1 MVDDILDGKSVK
13 LNDDYVIKGDKD
25 DGTDPDDIVW
35 SRYTDR

>member
-25 DGTDPDDIVW
+25 DGVESDDII
-35 SRYTDR
+35 